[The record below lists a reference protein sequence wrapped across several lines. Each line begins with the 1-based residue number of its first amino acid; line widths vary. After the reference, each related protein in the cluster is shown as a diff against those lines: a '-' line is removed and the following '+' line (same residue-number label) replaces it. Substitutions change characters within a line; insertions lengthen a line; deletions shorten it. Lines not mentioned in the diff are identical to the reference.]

1 MMWAKFRILS
11 YTAGGSYSN
20 QCVLMNKGL
29 LGLLFMYSMPLS
41 IIHLSVT

>member
-1 MMWAKFRILS
+1 VGKIQILS

-20 QCVLMNKGL
+20 QCALINKGF
-29 LGLLFMYSMPLS
+29 LGLLFIYSAPPS